1 MNIIYI
7 INALEI
13 GGAERLL
20 VEALPEIKLM
30 GNEVKV
36 ILLFSKTNNFIKQI
50 QNAGIEI
57 AALNLRHGVYDPS
70 AIMHLHLLIKDADVV
85 HSHLFPSQYWAAL
98 AHCCIKKGILVTT
111 EHSTSNTRAKYWL
124 TTQIDKCIYGLYD
137 GIICISEATADFM
150 RKRTPHKVT
159 IKVIENGVRLPSIS
173 TQKDLNIHRKDIVS
187 GLSDTN
193 FVLLQVARF
202 STQKNQDCL
211 IRALKLLPDNIHVL
225 FAGYGKR
232 EEVCRQL
239 AEKEGVS
246 ERTHFL
252 GMREDIAQ
260 LWSIA
265 DLGVMS
271 SHWEGFGLAAVEGMA
286 YAKPVIASNVPGL
299 AEVVGNKQLLFSPN
313 DEHELAVKILQF
325 YNDKKMLKDIGIRCQ
340 KQASKFDIKNMAA
353 QYVDFY
359 KQLLK
364 QKKDKQ

>member
-36 ILLFSKTNNFIKQI
+36 ILLFSKTNNFIKQL

-57 AALNLRHGVYDPS
+57 TALNLRHGVYDPS

-173 TQKDLNIHRKDIVS
+173 SQKNLNSQRKDIVS

-239 AEKEGVS
+239 AEEEGVS

-271 SHWEGFGLAAVEGMA
+271 SHWEGFGLAAVEVE
-286 YAKPVIASNVPGL
+286 KTVS
-299 AEVVGNKQLLFSPN
+299 VGES
-313 DEHELAVKILQF
+313 VK
-325 YNDKKMLKDIGIRCQ
+325 
-340 KQASKFDIKNMAA
+340 
-353 QYVDFY
+353 
-359 KQLLK
+359 
-364 QKKDKQ
+364 